1 MGGLRLCIL
10 ALWSQWTLK
19 WSNDFRGCNEA
30 VRPGCATQWLQGTT
44 YAPWLKQRRCKW
56 YFQRYLSKTWV
67 GIDNLDPLSKFWSS
81 VSGCGI
87 IPACAQGHK
96 GGKPPWKIS
105 SPTLSEAG
113 HNPILNYLRK
123 AVLIWG
129 EKRTFAREIFSG
141 RSYTIAT
148 RKVIVGHRLVF
159 VPMPF
164 TEQA

>member
-1 MGGLRLCIL
+1 MV
-10 ALWSQWTLK
+10 SVDFKMVQW
-19 WSNDFRGCNEA
+19 
-30 VRPGCATQWLQGTT
+30 
-44 YAPWLKQRRCKW
+44 
-56 YFQRYLSKTWV
+56 FQRMQWGCLSWVCNAVTAGHYICTMAQAAQMQVTFSKVSKSWV
-67 GIDNLDPLSKFWSS
+67 GTDNLDPLSKFWSS

-113 HNPILNYLRK
+113 HNPILNYRRK

-129 EKRTFAREIFSG
+129 EKRAFAREMFSG

-148 RKVIVGHRLVF
+148 RKVIVRHRLVF
-159 VPMPF
+159 VPVPF